1 MLNLSE
7 RIAAVRASKDSSLG
21 VTEDEARSLM
31 DEIIESDRDDAD
43 AMIAY
48 DLLADRAVFGRAF

>member
-31 DEIIESDRDDAD
+31 DEII
-43 AMIAY
+43 
-48 DLLADRAVFGRAF
+48 